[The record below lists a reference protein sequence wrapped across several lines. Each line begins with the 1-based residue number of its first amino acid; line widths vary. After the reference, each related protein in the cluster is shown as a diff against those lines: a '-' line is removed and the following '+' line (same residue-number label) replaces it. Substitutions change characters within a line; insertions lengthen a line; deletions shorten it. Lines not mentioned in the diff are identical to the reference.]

1 MQRVPLHASDAR
13 NATHTRRPHTPD
25 PLRLLRRPAAR
36 HGRAESTS
44 SPLRHSRS
52 LSPHYDEN
60 SEKAKREQS
69 VKANRHH
76 KFVEYLSREDVDMG
90 SFPLFLVHEFT
101 GS

>member
-44 SPLRHSRS
+44 SSLRHSRS
-52 LSPHYDEN
+52 SSPHYDEN